1 MNLTQLKK
9 WFTILTFVLTA
20 LLVTRTAIAETSPYV
35 LMQQASDKLF
45 SDIQANQSKIK
56 QDPNYLRTIVRND
69 LLPYV
74 NLEYAGSKV
83 LGSYYKSTSTEQRE
97 KFFKTFGELIEQKY
111 AQALTNY
118 SNQKI
123 QIESE
128 KELGDNNFV
137 NIRVSIIQTNG
148 VAPILLDFK
157 WRKGNKSGEWKA
169 YDMAAAGVSMLED
182 TIKNWVGILNKQG
195 IDKLITKMQQSA
207 SQPIIFNQ

>member
-1 MNLTQLKK
+1 
-9 WFTILTFVLTA
+9 
-20 LLVTRTAIAETSPYV
+20 LVTRTAIAETSPYV

-111 AQALTNY
+111 AQTLTNY

-195 IDKLITKMQQSA
+195 IDTLITKMQQSA

>member
-9 WFTILTFVLTA
+9 WFTILTFVLTT

-111 AQALTNY
+111 AQTLTNY

-195 IDKLITKMQQSA
+195 IDTLITKMQQSA

>member
-20 LLVTRTAIAETSPYV
+20 PLVTRTAIAETSPYV

-111 AQALTNY
+111 AQTLTNY

-195 IDKLITKMQQSA
+195 IDTLITKMQQSA

>member
-1 MNLTQLKK
+1 MNLIQLKK

-20 LLVTRTAIAETSPYV
+20 FLVTRTAIAETSPYV

-111 AQALTNY
+111 AQTLTNY

-195 IDKLITKMQQSA
+195 IDTLITKMQQSA

>member
-1 MNLTQLKK
+1 MNLIQLKK

-20 LLVTRTAIAETSPYV
+20 FLVTRTAIAETSPYV
-35 LMQQASDKLF
+35 LMQQAADKLF

-83 LGSYYKSTSTEQRE
+83 LGSYYKSTSAEQRE
-97 KFFKTFGELIEQKY
+97 KFFKTFCELIEQKY

-128 KELGDNNFV
+128 KELGDNNFI
-137 NIRVSIIQTNG
+137 NIRVNIIQANG
-148 VAPILLDFK
+148 VAPILLYFK
-157 WRKGNKSGEWKA
+157 WRKGNKSGEWKV
-169 YDMAAAGVSMLED
+169 YDMVGAGVSMLED

-195 IDKLITKMQQSA
+195 IDTLITKMQQSA

>member
-1 MNLTQLKK
+1 
-9 WFTILTFVLTA
+9 
-20 LLVTRTAIAETSPYV
+20 
-35 LMQQASDKLF
+35 
-45 SDIQANQSKIK
+45 
-56 QDPNYLRTIVRND
+56 
-69 LLPYV
+69 
-74 NLEYAGSKV
+74 
-83 LGSYYKSTSTEQRE
+83 

-111 AQALTNY
+111 AQTLTNY

-148 VAPILLDFK
+148 AAPILLDFK

-195 IDKLITKMQQSA
+195 IDTLITKMQQSA

>member
-1 MNLTQLKK
+1 M
-9 WFTILTFVLTA
+9 
-20 LLVTRTAIAETSPYV
+20 VTRTAIAETSPYV

-111 AQALTNY
+111 AQTLTNY

-195 IDKLITKMQQSA
+195 IDTLITKMQQSA

>member
-9 WFTILTFVLTA
+9 WFTIFTFAFTA
-20 LLVTRTAIAETSPYV
+20 LLVTRTAIAETNPYV

-83 LGSYYKSTSTEQRE
+83 LGSYYKSTSAEQRE
-97 KFFKTFGELIEQKY
+97 KFFKTFGDLIEQKY

-128 KELGDNNFV
+128 KELGDDNFV
-137 NIRVSIIQTNG
+137 NIRVNIIQTNG

-195 IDKLITKMQQSA
+195 IDTLITKMQQSA

>member
-1 MNLTQLKK
+1 MNLIQLKK

-20 LLVTRTAIAETSPYV
+20 FLVTRTAIAETSPYL
-35 LMQQASDKLF
+35 LMQQAADKLF

-195 IDKLITKMQQSA
+195 IDTLITEMQQSA

>member
-1 MNLTQLKK
+1 MNLIQLKK

-20 LLVTRTAIAETSPYV
+20 FLVTRTAIAETSPYV
-35 LMQQASDKLF
+35 LMQQAADKLF

-83 LGSYYKSTSTEQRE
+83 LGSYYKSTSAEQRK

-195 IDKLITKMQQSA
+195 IDTLITKMQQSA